1 MINGGCSKN
10 ASELLCHYRFYSHMM
25 FMYVCTFQSLAT
37 VYPGQFKAQEVF
49 EQLLVNLKN
58 ADNEVVLMDLKIL
71 AKTGQCTN
79 TIMISLQTVTSI

>member
-1 MINGGCSKN
+1 
-10 ASELLCHYRFYSHMM
+10 MM
-25 FMYVCTFQSLAT
+25 FVTLSIFQSLAT

-71 AKTGQCTN
+71 AKTGEF
-79 TIMISLQTVTSI
+79 ISEFRKQHHG